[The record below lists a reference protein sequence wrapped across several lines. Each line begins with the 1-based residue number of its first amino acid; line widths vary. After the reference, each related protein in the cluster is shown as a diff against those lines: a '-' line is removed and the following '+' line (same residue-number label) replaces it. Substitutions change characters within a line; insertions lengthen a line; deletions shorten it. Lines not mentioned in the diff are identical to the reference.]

1 MGTCSIRRGWLGTGG
16 DRVTCPSPLAGTQ
29 WGQASFPACSA
40 IHGAHTA
47 PSSFPAAQEPPPAPR
62 ELPGS
67 GDNSSCGWIL
77 HAGPLLEAVGD
88 CRSNQQPFPWAS
100 LVHSEH
106 HKLHAFICFLVPAH
120 PGEKLHPPT
129 CPSMGEATKTCPCT
143 PVGPSSRAGSSTCEV
158 PRIWG
163 DLAVQKSEVQPLFPT
178 PCSPGAAGAAPGT
191 QGEHQPGRAHGERC
205 KRCLGHFQARRAS
218 GCPSPGS
225 PAPGAGWQAL
235 GERKVHVEGGATEQ
249 SQQRREVVSVSNP
262 DS

>member
-16 DRVTCPSPLAGTQ
+16 DRVTCPSPLAGTP

-163 DLAVQKSEVQPLFPT
+163 DLAVQKPRCSHSAPLPAAQEQQGQPLAHRESTSLAEHTGRGVKGVWDTSKREELLDVRPQGLQ
-178 PCSPGAAGAAPGT
+178 PPEQAG
-191 QGEHQPGRAHGERC
+191 
-205 KRCLGHFQARRAS
+205 RR
-218 GCPSPGS
+218 
-225 PAPGAGWQAL
+225 
-235 GERKVHVEGGATEQ
+235 
-249 SQQRREVVSVSNP
+249 
-262 DS
+262 